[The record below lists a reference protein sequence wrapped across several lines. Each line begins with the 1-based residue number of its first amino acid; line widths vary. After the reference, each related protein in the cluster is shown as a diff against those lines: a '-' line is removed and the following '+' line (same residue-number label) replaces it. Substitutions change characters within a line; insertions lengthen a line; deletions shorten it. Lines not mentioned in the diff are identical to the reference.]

1 LSRLTIVHRWISLGN
16 QVAGLKPQPRSGH
29 TLSAY
34 GKNLVLLGGR
44 SGSNIWNVDQSVF
57 VLDTSQL
64 TMPSDVESP
73 QRVATER
80 NVSFR
85 SVVSEPI
92 SLATESTSP
101 ITSTGFVLDASQ
113 LTMPSDVESPQR
125 VATERNISFRSVVS
139 EPIRLVTEST
149 SPITSTGS
157 LLLDYDEE
165 PSQSRTFESNFEN
178 LPAEGFYNTDLL
190 EFLQNQ
196 CDVLS
201 PRLKIKFQSDPI
213 RHPHWTAGN
222 DSNVLCQ
229 RRIDSGAT
237 GDVYQV
243 NFQAV

>member
-1 LSRLTIVHRWISLGN
+1 LSLLTIAHRWISLGN
-16 QVAGLKPQPRSGH
+16 QVSGLKPWPRSGH

-34 GKNLVLLGGR
+34 GKNLVVLGGR
-44 SGSNIWNVDQSVF
+44 SGSNIWNVEQSVF
-57 VLDTSQL
+57 GLDTSQL
-64 TMPSDVESP
+64 TMPSDVE
-73 QRVATER
+73 
-80 NVSFR
+80 N
-85 SVVSEPI
+85 
-92 SLATESTSP
+92 
-101 ITSTGFVLDASQ
+101 G
-113 LTMPSDVESPQR
+113 PQR

-139 EPIRLVTEST
+139 ESISLVTEPT

-201 PRLKIKFQSDPI
+201 PRLKIKFQSDAL

-243 NFQAV
+243 NFPRY

>member
-1 LSRLTIVHRWISLGN
+1 MLTVAHRWISLEN
-16 QVAGLKPQPRSGH
+16 QVAGMKPQPRSGH

-34 GKNLVLLGGR
+34 GRNLVVLGGR

-80 NVSFR
+80 NISFR

-92 SLATESTSP
+92 SLVTEST
-101 ITSTGFVLDASQ
+101 V
-113 LTMPSDVESPQR
+113 
-125 VATERNISFRSVVS
+125 
-139 EPIRLVTEST
+139 T

-165 PSQSRTFESNFEN
+165 QSQSRTFESNFEN
-178 LPAEGFYNTDLL
+178 LPTEGFYNTDLL

-201 PRLKIKFQSDPI
+201 PRLKIKFQSDAL

-243 NFQAV
+243 NFPRL